1 MLQQLLSENDYLKEL
16 ADLVQSRAENPGDQ
30 PGSAITRKVLEVLA
44 ELSKHRNE
52 YFADKLELA
61 NMEWHARQIQVK
73 ILGLAGVEN
82 AEALGDSKLWGEE
95 ERKEK
100 LPEKLRQ
107 GLAAMIN
114 LFTVPTFS
122 TFSPFYHRNLLDKG
136 IAALEEKENLSA
148 TVRQSVRE
156 CAEKLLKE
164 AFAEDSQPHYLL
176 RDPSSETRPVRG
188 SDLFTLSFINQDGT
202 IDHKLLVYYEELRL
216 WGQSNAESGY
226 RDLSNLIETIVP
238 EALGIRAAKAKVRV
252 DSNSYEL

>member
-95 ERKEK
+95 ERKQE

-136 IAALEEKENLSA
+136 IAALEEKEISA

-176 RDPSSETRPVRG
+176 RDPSSQSPVRG
-188 SDLFTLSFINQDGT
+188 EDLFTLSFINQDGT

-216 WGQSNAESGY
+216 WGQDNSNIGY
-226 RDLSNLIETIVP
+226 RDLSKLIEETIVP
-238 EALGIRAAKAKVRV
+238 GALGIRAAKAKVQV
-252 DSNSYEL
+252 DSNPYEL